1 MKGSLAGI
9 GLRTCTSDMVEM
21 NKIDV
26 KILLSYKFN
35 SSPKLLVVSQH
46 VDLLHLSVTQVRFV

>member
-1 MKGSLAGI
+1 
-9 GLRTCTSDMVEM
+9 MVEM